1 MTTSNTTQWAEA
13 TYAIEQAQSILVVTH
28 LNPDGDAIGSLLGL
42 VNGLR
47 ERGKKVDAAVDG
59 GVPDFLE
66 FLHGSDTVRDVLA
79 SGEWDV
85 MVSVDSSDE
94 ARSGQVGIYG
104 RARSKIVINLDHHA
118 TNTLFGNIFLVKV
131 DAVSATE
138 VVFDWLSH
146 MNLPISRNI
155 AMPLLTGLVT
165 DTIGFRTSNVRPRTL
180 EIAMQLMDTG
190 ASLTEVTARTLDTK
204 SYNTI
209 ELWKYAMASVAFKH
223 GIIEAT
229 VTQNDLKNARI
240 SEMTDGGLVQL
251 LITVNEAMIAVVF
264 KELADGNVEI
274 SLRSK
279 LGYDVGQVA
288 FSIGGGGHKQAS
300 GATIP
305 GPLEAARARV
315 IPLLQEA
322 IKQGKLVIA

>member
-1 MTTSNTTQWAEA
+1 MTTPNTTNWTEA
-13 TYAIEQAQSILVVTH
+13 AYAIEQAKSILVVTH

-42 VNGLR
+42 VNALR
-47 ERGKKVDAAVDG
+47 DSGKKVDAAVDG

-66 FLHGSDTVRDVLA
+66 FLHGSKTVRDVLA

-94 ARSGQVGIYG
+94 ARSGLVGVYG
-104 RARSKIVINLDHHA
+104 RAHSKVVINLDHHA

-146 MNLPISRNI
+146 MNLPLTRDI

-165 DTIGFRTSNVRPRTL
+165 DTIGLRTSNVRPRTL
-180 EIAMQLMDTG
+180 QIAMQLMDTG

-209 ELWKYAMASVAFKH
+209 ELWKHAMTSVSLKH

-229 VTQNDLKNARI
+229 VTQSDLKNARI

-251 LITVNEAMIAVVF
+251 LITVNEAMVAVVY
-264 KELADGNVEI
+264 KELHDGNVEL
-274 SLRSK
+274 SFRSK
-279 LGYDVGQVA
+279 LGYDVAKVA
-288 FSIGGGGHKQAS
+288 FNLGGGGHKQAS

-305 GPLEAARARV
+305 GPLDAAKARV
-315 IPLLQEA
+315 TLLLQAAVKE
-322 IKQGKLVIA
+322 GKLVIA

>member
-1 MTTSNTTQWAEA
+1 MTNTPDWMEATNAVAEA
-13 TYAIEQAQSILVVTH
+13 KSILVVTH

-42 VNGLR
+42 VNALR
-47 ERGKKVDAAVDG
+47 ENGKKVEAAVDG

-79 SGEWDV
+79 SGDWDV

-94 ARSGQVGIYG
+94 ARSGQVGVYG
-104 RARSKIVINLDHHA
+104 REHSKTVINLDHHA
-118 TNTLFGNIFLVKV
+118 TNTRFGHIFLVN
-131 DAVSATE
+131 DEAVSATE
-138 VVFDWLSH
+138 VVFDWLSY
-146 MNLPISRNI
+146 MNLPISRQV

-180 EIAMQLMDTG
+180 EIAMQLMNTG

-209 ELWKYAMASVAFKH
+209 ELWKNAMASVSLKH

-229 VTQNDLKNARI
+229 VTQENLKNARI

-251 LITVNEAMIAVVF
+251 LITVNEAMVAVVY
-264 KELADGNVEI
+264 KELHDGNIEI

-279 LGYDVGQVA
+279 LGYDVAKVA
-288 FSIGGGGHKQAS
+288 FSLGGGGHKQAS

-305 GPLEAARARV
+305 GPLDAAKARV
-315 IPLLQEA
+315 MLLLQGAVKE
-322 IKQGKLVIA
+322 GKLVIV

>member
-1 MTTSNTTQWAEA
+1 MTTSNITNWTEAE
-13 TYAIEQAQSILVVTH
+13 YAIEQAQSILVVTH

-42 VNGLR
+42 VNALR
-47 ERGKKVDAAVDG
+47 EHGKKVDAAVDE

-66 FLHGSDTVRDVLA
+66 FLHGSETVRDVLA
-79 SGEWDV
+79 SGDWDV

-94 ARSGQVGIYG
+94 ARSGLVGVYG
-104 RARSKIVINLDHHA
+104 RAHSKTVINLDHHA

-146 MNLPISRNI
+146 MNLPISRN
-155 AMPLLTGLVT
+155 AALPLLTGLVT

-180 EIAMQLMDTG
+180 QIAMQLMDTG

-209 ELWKYAMASVAFKH
+209 ELWKHAMTSVSLKH

-251 LITVNEAMIAVVF
+251 LITVNEAMVAVVY
-264 KELADGNVEI
+264 KELHDGNVEI

-279 LGYDVGQVA
+279 AGYDVAQVA
-288 FSIGGGGHKQAS
+288 FNLGGGGHKQAS

-305 GPLEAARARV
+305 GPLEAAKARV
-315 IPLLQEA
+315 TLLLQKAVKEGA
-322 IKQGKLVIA
+322 LVIA